1 MSSAVRHRK
10 TAVPTALRSN
20 NDEGHAEDIQE
31 ESDEGVVV
39 GTVSDPKRVLLESLF
54 SGLSKC
60 ETFESTY
67 KSLLP

>member
-1 MSSAVRHRK
+1 MQA
-10 TAVPTALRSN
+10 
-20 NDEGHAEDIQE
+20 

-60 ETFESTY
+60 VTFESTY